1 MREQVCT
8 SSTPLQ
14 KSVGGDSHVQGPW
27 LACPLPSWSY
37 SKLLAP
43 PQHSAGSGTYGYSPR
58 QTLSCVED
66 GQILLGAVAP
76 QQHPGV
82 TDTSCNQNMHTSW
95 HLTSTYGTW
104 TVLCTLKCAATYKVD
119 FSLSSHPVATICIAQ
134 QQLHAPTTRLMSQHP
149 KPIARIARI
158 A

>member
-1 MREQVCT
+1 MLKSLT
-8 SSTPLQ
+8 LFQ
-14 KSVGGDSHVQGPW
+14 KSAGGDSHLQGPW
-27 LACPLPSWSY
+27 LALPLPIWSF
-37 SKLLAP
+37 SKLLDP
-43 PQHSAGSGTYGYSPR
+43 SQHSTGSGTYWYSPR
-58 QTLSCVED
+58 RILSGVED
-66 GQILLGAVAP
+66 GQTLWGAVAP